1 MSPVTLYKKQKQILE
16 FISQYIQ
23 SEGHSPTLQGIADA
37 MGLSSLATVHEH
49 LAALEK
55 KGVIRKFEGQVRG
68 IELVDAYSNSALEA
82 IELPIVGKIA
92 AGKPIEAL
100 QDMDQTILVSPNMIS
115 SSKRN
120 FVLKVVGNSMIEDGI
135 NSGDYVV
142 IEQRETASNGEIV
155 VALIDGEFATLK
167 RYYNE
172 KGKIKLVPAN
182 SEMQPIFPDNCI
194 VQGVVKG
201 LIRKY

>member
-1 MSPVTLYKKQKQILE
+1 MPVTLYKRQKELVD
-16 FISQYIQ
+16 FLNQYIQ
-23 SEGHSPTLQGIADA
+23 MYGYAPTLTEIASA

-49 LAALEK
+49 LATLEK
-55 KGVIRKFEGQVRG
+55 KGVIRRFEGQVRG
-68 IELVDAYSNSALEA
+68 IELVDAYAHQALEA

-92 AGKPIEAL
+92 AGEPIEAI
-100 QDMDQTILVSPNMIS
+100 QNNDQTVLVSPNMVS
-115 SSKRN
+115 SNKRN

-182 SEMQPIFPDNCI
+182 SKMEPIYPDNCI